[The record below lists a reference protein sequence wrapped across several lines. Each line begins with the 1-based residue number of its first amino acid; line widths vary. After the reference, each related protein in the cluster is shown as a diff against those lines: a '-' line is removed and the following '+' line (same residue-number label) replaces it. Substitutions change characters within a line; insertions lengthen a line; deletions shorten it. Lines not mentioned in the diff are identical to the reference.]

1 MKFIKRLIEFILGL
15 ILLGVLLFGVFIF
28 LIYTSNTELPKKISE
43 EFTNSL
49 SYSDYMNQMNF
60 ANFNEVSENDL
71 NMVIDG
77 TLKQF
82 ENSLV
87 RFNYGYVDISKG
99 SAEVFLN
106 VTPKIE
112 KYKLDKLNMELIGKI
127 SLEFNNKIAEIK
139 IENTKVSKLKLPNF
153 IVKEIIKTAIN
164 ELDIEKVKYFD
175 SDNMVLLL
183 DFSDLFFK
191 DINFEEDKITYE
203 LTFTKNDAEKIVR
216 EKFNKFD
223 FNDLKIGDVDDLI
236 VKIKA
241 LPETEQSKI
250 LQYLKENVNEEIF
263 NLVKQ
268 KLE

>member
-87 RFNYGYVDISKG
+87 RFNYG
-99 SAEVFLN
+99 
-106 VTPKIE
+106 
-112 KYKLDKLNMELIGKI
+112 
-127 SLEFNNKIAEIK
+127 
-139 IENTKVSKLKLPNF
+139 
-153 IVKEIIKTAIN
+153 
-164 ELDIEKVKYFD
+164 
-175 SDNMVLLL
+175 
-183 DFSDLFFK
+183 
-191 DINFEEDKITYE
+191 
-203 LTFTKNDAEKIVR
+203 
-216 EKFNKFD
+216 
-223 FNDLKIGDVDDLI
+223 
-236 VKIKA
+236 
-241 LPETEQSKI
+241 
-250 LQYLKENVNEEIF
+250 
-263 NLVKQ
+263 
-268 KLE
+268 

>member
-1 MKFIKRLIEFILGL
+1 MKFIKRLIEFILVL
-15 ILLGVLLFGVFIF
+15 ILLVVLLFGVFIF
-28 LIYTSNTELPKKISE
+28 LIHTSNTELPNEISE
-43 EFTNSL
+43 TLTNSL
-49 SYSDYMNQMNF
+49 SYSDYMNEMNF
-60 ANFNEVSENDL
+60 ANFNEISETDL

-87 RFNYGYVDISKG
+87 KFNYGYVDISKG
-99 SAEVFLN
+99 SAEVYLN

-112 KYKLDKLNMELIGKI
+112 KYKLNKLNMELIGKI
-127 SLEFNNKIAEIK
+127 SLIYNNKIAEIK
-139 IENTKVSKLKLPNF
+139 IENTKVSKLKLPDF
-153 IVKEIIKTAIN
+153 IVKEIITTAIN

-183 DFSDLFFK
+183 DFSNLFFQT
-191 DINFEEDKITYE
+191 INFEEDKVTYE
-203 LTFTKNDAEKIVR
+203 LIFTKNDAERIVR

-223 FNDLKIGDVDDLI
+223 FKDLEMGEVDDLI
-236 VKIKA
+236 IIIET

-250 LQYLKENVNEEIF
+250 LQYLKENVDDEIF
-263 NLVKQ
+263 TLVKQ

>member
-1 MKFIKRLIEFILGL
+1 MKILKRFIEFILFL
-15 ILLGVLLFGVFIF
+15 ILLGVLLFGVLIF
-28 LIYTSNTELPKKISE
+28 LIHTPNTELPNEISE
-43 EFTNSL
+43 TLTNSL
-49 SYSDYMNQMNF
+49 SYSDYMNEMNF

-112 KYKLDKLNMELIGKI
+112 KYKLNKLNMELIGKI
-127 SLEFNNKIAEIK
+127 SLKFNNKIAEIK

-153 IVKEIIKTAIN
+153 IVKEIIITAIN

-183 DFSDLFFK
+183 DFSDLLFK
-191 DINFEEDKITYE
+191 DINFEEDKVTYE
-203 LTFTKNDAEKIVR
+203 LTFTSNDTAKIVR
-216 EKFNKFD
+216 EKFNNFD
-223 FNDLKIGDVDDLI
+223 FNDLKNGEVDDLI
-236 VKIKA
+236 VKIKT
-241 LPETEQSKI
+241 LPNTEQSEI
-250 LQYLKENVNEEIF
+250 LQYLKENVSEVNFKAI
-263 NLVKQ
+263 LD
-268 KLE
+268 KLQ